1 MMTKTTIRSNAKRTQ
16 NLGLTVPVAT
26 RQARKIVDKVMPGV
40 GATVESKS
48 SFDLKTDTAIIITR
62 ITFPANID
70 QAARIALGVALRVQL
85 SNHFADMRE
94 ADSSFV
100 ITRKAK

>member
-1 MMTKTTIRSNAKRTQ
+1 MMTKMTIRSTTKRTQ

-26 RQARKIVDKVMPGV
+26 RQARKIVDRVMPGI

-62 ITFPANID
+62 ITFPAGRGEIF
-70 QAARIALGVALRVQL
+70 QVAAGLTRL
-85 SNHFADMRE
+85 SGYIEDSVIL
-94 ADSSFV
+94 ADSSIV
-100 ITRKAK
+100 ITRKVK